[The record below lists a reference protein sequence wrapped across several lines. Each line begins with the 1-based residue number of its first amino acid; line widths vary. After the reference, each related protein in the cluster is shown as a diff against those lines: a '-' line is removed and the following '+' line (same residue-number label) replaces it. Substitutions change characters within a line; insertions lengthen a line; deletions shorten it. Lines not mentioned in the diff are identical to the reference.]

1 MEEIKKRWVR
11 GTRTDIVKE
20 NGKIYYRICK
30 CGLEKESY
38 KMSMCRECNREYLN
52 HRNRSKKLY
61 DIEIK
66 DLVRKGK
73 DGDRTLIRKKNFWS
87 NKLIDFVNRIEKRN
101 GLASIEEIFVDM
113 ITLFN
118 YYGCNQDID
127 ILPTDLQLSMMW
139 QYLRDKKKNIENKKN
154 KI

>member
-30 CGLEKESY
+30 CGFVKESY

-87 NKLIDFVNRIEKRN
+87 NKLIDFVNKIEKRN

-139 QYLRDKKKNIENKKN
+139 EYLRDKKKNIENKKN

>member
-87 NKLIDFVNRIEKRN
+87 NKLIDFVNKIEKRN

>member
-139 QYLRDKKKNIENKKN
+139 EYLRDKKKNIENKKN